1 MYWHAQAFL
10 IWFWMFRI
18 RIPCDRGKRPSNK
31 TQKSN
36 EKGWPRFDILCILN
50 ACHVSPIKSRTLGVG
65 RCQKATF
72 QLLLY
77 SLEQENRL
85 FCSSL
90 SMSLRQTL
98 SFSLPFAWVAK
109 IIVLPSSLV
118 NITLEKTFPIITK
131 PQVSLVVLR
140 MQRLHILVK
149 SCRINTGSLFSLQT
163 FSLIKIEARC
173 RLFILHSKIRKLR
186 TLNNLPRFWSKSSP
200 AL

>member
-1 MYWHAQAFL
+1 MLNLHLLYQQIFVLLWNEKVELPLFYSARTCMYWHAQAFL

-90 SMSLRQTL
+90 SMSLRQTSSFPYLLLGSHRL
-98 SFSLPFAWVAK
+98 SCFLRLSSISHLK
-109 IIVLPSSLV
+109 RPS
-118 NITLEKTFPIITK
+118 
-131 PQVSLVVLR
+131 Q
-140 MQRLHILVK
+140 
-149 SCRINTGSLFSLQT
+149 
-163 FSLIKIEARC
+163 
-173 RLFILHSKIRKLR
+173 
-186 TLNNLPRFWSKSSP
+186 
-200 AL
+200 